1 MKTTHRPAALALAFV
16 LTLSTLIGIDQLA
29 QIEAA
34 PATMAQA
41 SAPRA

>member
-1 MKTTHRPAALALAFV
+1 MKTTHSAAALALSFV
-16 LTLSTLIGIDQLA
+16 LTLTMLIGIDQLA
-29 QIEAA
+29 QTDAP

>member
-1 MKTTHRPAALALAFV
+1 MKTTHSPIALTLAFV
-16 LTLSTLIGIDQLA
+16 LTLSTLIGIDRLA
-29 QIEAA
+29 QTEAA

>member
-1 MKTTHRPAALALAFV
+1 MKTTSRPAAFVLAFV
-16 LTLSTLIGIDQLA
+16 LTLSMLIGIDQLA
-29 QIEAA
+29 QTEAA